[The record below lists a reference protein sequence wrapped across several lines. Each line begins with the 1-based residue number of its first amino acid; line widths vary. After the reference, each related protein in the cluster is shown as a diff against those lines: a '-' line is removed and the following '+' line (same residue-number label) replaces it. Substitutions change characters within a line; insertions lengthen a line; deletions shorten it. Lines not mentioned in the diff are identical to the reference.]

1 MLPEAGGIWYNQSK
15 RNGVIGMFRK
25 GEEGAGRVLWPFCA
39 GAAVVCGALGYVY
52 HWGFWMFAAMFVC
65 WTVTLLVAW
74 LLFVWLLSLT
84 VDLAKPVP
92 EDHPA
97 IRRIVNRVI
106 GLLCLAGRLRI
117 RVKGL
122 EKLPEGRFLLV
133 GNHRSNYDPTAT
145 VWALHRH
152 GREIAFVTKPEN
164 MKIPL
169 VRLIHRAN
177 YLVIDREDPRK
188 AIATIHAAAD
198 LLAGDVVNVGIYPEG
213 TRSKG
218 TEMLPF
224 HNAVFKIA
232 KRADAPMVVA
242 YITGTERIHGNAPWR
257 RTDVTLDLCA
267 VISREEVAASSTKAL
282 GDRVRDLLEQ
292 SAGKS

>member
-1 MLPEAGGIWYNQSK
+1 MK
-15 RNGVIGMFRK
+15 MFRK
-25 GEEGAGRVLWPFCA
+25 QEAGTGRVLWPFCIGSA
-39 GAAVVCGALGYVY
+39 IVCGALGYVY
-52 HWGFWMFAAMFVC
+52 HWGLWMFAAMFIC

-92 EDHPA
+92 DDHPV
-97 IRRIVNRVI
+97 IRKIVVEVI

-117 RVKGL
+117 HVRGL
-122 EKLPEGRFLLV
+122 ERLPEGRFLLV
-133 GNHRSNYDPTAT
+133 GNHRSNYDPIAT
-145 VWALHRH
+145 VWALHCY

-198 LLAGDVVNVGIYPEG
+198 LLAQDVVNVGIYPEG

-218 TEMLPF
+218 VEMLPF

-232 KRADAPMVVA
+232 RRADVPMVVA
-242 YITGTERIHGNAPWR
+242 CITGTEKIHEHVPWR
-257 RTDVTLDLCA
+257 RTDVTVDLCA
-267 VISREEVAASSTKAL
+267 CIGREEVAASSTKVL

-292 SAGKS
+292 AMQES